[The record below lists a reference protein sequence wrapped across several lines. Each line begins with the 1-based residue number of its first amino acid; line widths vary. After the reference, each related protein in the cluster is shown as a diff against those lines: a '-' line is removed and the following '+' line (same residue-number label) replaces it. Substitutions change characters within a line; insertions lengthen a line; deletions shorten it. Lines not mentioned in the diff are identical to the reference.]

1 MHFCDGRSI
10 NQNAILMEIF
20 FFFSFFSFL
29 FFPVFFVVVV
39 FFSLGFILS
48 LMAMS
53 REFSRSLLAH
63 EMLLVHREIATTVFF
78 FKGGTNHKEFLGI
91 FSRNKGE

>member
-10 NQNAILMEIF
+10 NQNAFLMEML

-29 FFPVFFVVVV
+29 FFFFQFRLYFVSHGYVTGI
-39 FFSLGFILS
+39 FKIFTRTRNAPST
-48 LMAMS
+48 S
-53 REFSRSLLAH
+53 RDSNH
-63 EMLLVHREIATTVFF
+63 DFF

-91 FSRNKGE
+91 FSRNKGDI